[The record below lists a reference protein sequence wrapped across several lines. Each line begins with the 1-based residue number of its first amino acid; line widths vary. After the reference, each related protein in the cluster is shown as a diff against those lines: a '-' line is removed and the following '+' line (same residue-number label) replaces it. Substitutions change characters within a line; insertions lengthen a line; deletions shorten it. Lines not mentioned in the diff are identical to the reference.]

1 MNMTKQFTWALS
13 ILTIGTL
20 SIGAQPTLAPSPATA
35 PTNAMGPRIQFA
47 TTVYD
52 FARARQ
58 GDPVKY
64 TYIFTNTGDQLLI
77 LTNVQPQCGC
87 PTAGDWTRQVEP
99 GKTGSIP
106 IQFNSAGYNNA
117 VFKQVTVTCNDKRQS
132 ILFLQLKGTIYRP
145 FEVNPQL
152 AVLNLSPDSEGASTV
167 VNITNN
173 MEEPLT
179 LSAPESNNR
188 AFTAELKTI
197 EAGKGYQLIVS
208 AVPPLSGTAQGQIT
222 LKTSWTNPSVLN
234 VPVYANVQPA
244 VLAIPSH
251 IILPPAPLASAQT
264 SSVMIQN
271 NSTNQLTLSDP
282 AVNAQGVGTQ
292 IKEVQPGRSFSVLVT
307 FPQGFETTPG
317 QQVELTVKSSNPKF
331 PLVRVPVTQ
340 YPRPVAPPAAVTR
353 AVVPVSKPPPLPP
366 TPK

>member
-1 MNMTKQFTWALS
+1 
-13 ILTIGTL
+13 
-20 SIGAQPTLAPSPATA
+20 
-35 PTNAMGPRIQFA
+35 MGPRIQFA

-87 PTAGDWTRQVEP
+87 TTAGDWTRQVEP

-222 LKTSWTNPSVLN
+222 LKTSWTNPAVLN
-234 VPVYANVQPA
+234 VSVYANVQPA

-251 IILPPAPLASAQT
+251 IILPPAPLAE
-264 SSVMIQN
+264 
-271 NSTNQLTLSDP
+271 TLRMAFLIS
-282 AVNAQGVGTQ
+282 
-292 IKEVQPGRSFSVLVT
+292 LVT
-307 FPQGFETTPG
+307 CGMTW
-317 QQVELTVKSSNPKF
+317 TV
-331 PLVRVPVTQ
+331 L
-340 YPRPVAPPAAVTR
+340 PR
-353 AVVPVSKPPPLPP
+353 
-366 TPK
+366 